1 MSRSPHRKRRRGR
14 PRPENGWGQASSREE
29 RSPGP
34 ESRREN
40 ANGRVIEELRELS
53 PFSVFCSL
61 YLGITDTNGYKAQAA
76 DAVARH
82 FGLDHDGLA
91 GYLAE
96 QRLRREDLERARFDL
111 ESARLDM
118 RVAPDGISRIE
129 LARTLWK
136 ELLDEL
142 RS

>member
-1 MSRSPHRKRRRGR
+1 MSSSPHRRRRRGR
-14 PRPENGWGQASSREE
+14 ARPENGWG
-29 RSPGP
+29 P
-34 ESRREN
+34 ESSQQERPARSEDQREN
-40 ANGRVIEELRELS
+40 AGYVIEELRELS

-61 YLGITDTNGYKAQAA
+61 YLGITDTNGYRAQGAE
-76 DAVARH
+76 DVARR
-82 FGLDHDGLA
+82 FGLDRDGLA
-91 GYLAE
+91 SYLTK
-96 QRLRREDLERARFDL
+96 QRLRRDDLERAQFDL